1 MISFFFTYF
10 FIPETRHRSLEDM
23 DLIFGD
29 VAAHEN
35 KERFAAIAENVGT
48 EVDDQEFVK
57 QVIQQVD

>member
-1 MISFFFTYF
+1 
-10 FIPETRHRSLEDM
+10 M